1 MRLRHRGYE
10 QQLRHLQR
18 HAWSESSSGTD
29 IDGCRERTRE
39 QGQRDEGDLFSR
51 KRFLAEAV
59 TTSHR
64 STLGNLGPCYA
75 GDDPTGRLGR
85 RPRLCVR
92 AVTRSRH
99 ADRAASA
106 IDPASPA
113 PAVNASQQNTI
124 QSRTASGAP
133 VAYAADSSR

>member
-39 QGQRDEGDLFSR
+39 QGQRDEGELFSR

-59 TTSHR
+59 TTTHR

-75 GDDPTGRLGR
+75 GGNLSTDRWAARSAVRGRALG
-85 RPRLCVR
+85 PN
-92 AVTRSRH
+92 H
-99 ADRAASA
+99 HNGF
-106 IDPASPA
+106 
-113 PAVNASQQNTI
+113 NA
-124 QSRTASGAP
+124 
-133 VAYAADSSR
+133 